1 MYDLPRSALAKVALH
16 FSWRAQRPLL
26 REGISSFPWKP
37 ASPSVPKFQVV
48 VLLLLTSTL
57 FAQTPPPQKPI
68 EIPGVKVDVISTT
81 PLPGL
86 DLPLNEIAAP
96 AQGAHAEDIEKS
108 GALDLSDFLN
118 RRLTNVHINEIQS
131 NPFQPDVNYRGYT
144 ASPLLGTPQGISV
157 YMDGVRLNQPFGDVV
172 SWDLIPR
179 IAISST
185 TLMPGSNPLFGL
197 NTLGG
202 ALSLKT
208 KTGISQ
214 QGGSLQASYGS
225 HVRRTLEF
233 EYGRSYTSG
242 WHWYAAANRF
252 GENGW
257 RADSHTDVRQV
268 FGEFGRQDA
277 VNAFRL
283 TGAFANNSLNGNAL
297 QEQRMLEQDYQ
308 SIYTRPDNTHNRAW
322 FLNLEGRRTVSNR
335 LLLTGNVYYRD
346 LRAKTLNADLNEDS
360 LDQALYQPNAAEQAA
375 LAAAGYTGFPTS
387 GESAANT
394 AFPFWRCIANILLN
408 DEPGEKCNGLIN
420 RSQLGQHNFGLSAQ
434 ATLFGSLRGNR
445 NQFTAGGAY
454 DYSTVD
460 FMQSTQ
466 LGYLNPDR
474 SVEGTDAFADGMTG
488 GTVDGEPL
496 DRRVDLTGRPQTWS
510 LYATDALAVG
520 SWHFTASAR
529 FNRTRVRNLDQVTSE
544 GPGSLSGDH
553 TFQRLNPAAGVT
565 YSPTET
571 LNLYF
576 SYSEGS
582 RAATSIELGCADPE
596 QPCKLPNAMAGDP
609 PLEQVVARTWEAGIR
624 SSAQGPFTWN
634 LGFFRADNYNDILF
648 VTSEQSGFGY
658 FKNFGRTKRQGIEVG
673 IVGTISK
680 KITLS
685 GGYTFLDA
693 TYASAETL
701 NGSGNST
708 NDTGSGLEGVI
719 EIEAGDRIPL
729 TPRHMLKASLDY
741 RPVRRVFFNLNLV
754 AVSSSFARGNENN
767 LHEPLSPY
775 YLGPGAV
782 AGYGVVNAGVRV
794 EIHRNI
800 EVTGQLNNAFNKRYA
815 SAAQLGSTGFTDDAR
830 FIARPF
836 PPVGGEFPV
845 QQATFYAPGAPRAFS
860 VGTRLKF

>member
-1 MYDLPRSALAKVALH
+1 
-16 FSWRAQRPLL
+16 
-26 REGISSFPWKP
+26 
-37 ASPSVPKFQVV
+37 
-48 VLLLLTSTL
+48 
-57 FAQTPPPQKPI
+57 
-68 EIPGVKVDVISTT
+68 
-81 PLPGL
+81 LPGL
-86 DLPLNEIAAP
+86 DLPLTEIPAP
-96 AQGAHAEDIEKS
+96 AQGASAETIEKS

-157 YMDGVRLNQPFGDVV
+157 YMDGVRLNQPFGDVI

-202 ALSLKT
+202 ALSLQT
-208 KTGISQ
+208 KTGITQS
-214 QGGSLQASYGS
+214 GGSVEASYGS
-225 HVRRTLEF
+225 HVRRSLEF
-233 EYGRSYTSG
+233 EYGRSYASG
-242 WHWYAAANRF
+242 WHWYTAANRF

-257 RADSHTDVRQV
+257 RADSHTDIRQI
-268 FGEFGRQDA
+268 FGGFGRQNA
-277 VNAFRL
+277 MNAFRL
-283 TGAFANNSLNGNAL
+283 TGGFANNSLNGNAL
-297 QEQRMLEQDYQ
+297 QEQRMLAQDYQ

-322 FLNLEGRRTVSNR
+322 FLNFEGRHAVSSR

-346 LRAKTLNADLNEDS
+346 LRAKTLNADINEDS
-360 LDQALYQPNAAEQAA
+360 LDQNVYQPNAAEQAA

-394 AFPFWRCIANILLN
+394 PFPYWRCIANVLLN
-408 DEPGEKCNGLIN
+408 DEPAEKCNGLIN
-420 RSQLGQHNFGLSAQ
+420 RSELRQHNFGLSGQ
-434 ATLFGSLRGNR
+434 ATLFSLVRGNR

-454 DYSTVD
+454 DYSTAD
-460 FMQSTQ
+460 FAQSTQ

-474 SVEGTDAFADGMTG
+474 SVTPQDSFADGSTG
-488 GTVDGEPL
+488 GTVDGEPF
-496 DRRVDLTGRPQTWS
+496 DRRVDLRGRPQTWS
-510 LYATDALAVG
+510 LYAADALAVG
-520 SWHFTASAR
+520 SWHFTVSAR
-529 FNRTRVRNLDQVTSE
+529 FNQTLVRNRDQINPGGGPSSLD
-544 GPGSLSGDH
+544 GDH

-576 SYSEGS
+576 GYSEGS
-582 RAATSIELGCADPE
+582 RAATSIELGCADPD
-596 QPCKLPNAMAGDP
+596 QPCKLPNALAGDP
-609 PLEQVVARTWEAGIR
+609 PLKQVVARTWEAGIR
-624 SSAQGPFTWN
+624 SGARGPLTWN
-634 LGFFRADNYNDILF
+634 LGFFHADNYNDILF

-673 IVGTISK
+673 MSGTILK
-680 KITLS
+680 NITLS

-693 TYASAETL
+693 TYASPETV

-708 NDTGSGLEGVI
+708 NDTGFGLEGVI
-719 EIEAGDRIPL
+719 EIEPGDRIPL

-741 RPVRRVFFNLNLV
+741 QPTRRVFFNLNLV

-767 LHEPLSPY
+767 LHEPEDPY
-775 YLGPGAV
+775 YLGAGGV

-794 EIHRNI
+794 ELHKNI
-800 EVTGQLNNAFNKRYA
+800 EVTGQLNNAFNKRYSTA
-815 SAAQLGSTGFTDDAR
+815 TQLGSTGFTSDQR

-845 QQATFYAPGAPRAFS
+845 QQATFYGPGAPRAFS
-860 VGTRLKF
+860 VGTRVKF

>member
-1 MYDLPRSALAKVALH
+1 
-16 FSWRAQRPLL
+16 
-26 REGISSFPWKP
+26 
-37 ASPSVPKFQVV
+37 
-48 VLLLLTSTL
+48 
-57 FAQTPPPQKPI
+57 
-68 EIPGVKVDVISTT
+68 VKVDVISTT

-86 DLPLNEIAAP
+86 DLPLTEIPAP

-118 RRLTNVHINEIQS
+118 RQLTNVHINEIQS

-202 ALSLKT
+202 ALSLET
-208 KTGISQ
+208 KTGLTQS
-214 QGGSLQASYGS
+214 GGSAEASYGS
-225 HVRRTLEF
+225 HARRALEF
-233 EYGRSYTSG
+233 EYGRSYASG

-252 GENGW
+252 AENGW
-257 RADSHTDVRQV
+257 RADSHTDIRQV
-268 FGEFGRQDA
+268 FGEFGRQKA
-277 VNAFRL
+277 VKSFRL
-283 TGAFANNSLNGNAL
+283 SGSFANNSLNGNAL
-297 QEQRMLEQDYQ
+297 QEQRMLAQDYE

-322 FLNLEGRRTVSNR
+322 FLNLEGRRTVSPR
-335 LLLTGNVYYRD
+335 FLLTGNIYYRD
-346 LRAKTLNADLNEDS
+346 LRAKTLNADINEAS
-360 LDQALYQPNAAEQAA
+360 LDQNIYQPNAAEQAA

-394 AFPFWRCIANILLN
+394 AFPYWRCIANVLLN
-408 DEPGEKCNGLIN
+408 DEPAEKCNGLIN
-420 RSQLGQHNFGLSAQ
+420 RSQLNQHNFGLSGQ
-434 ATLFGSLRGNR
+434 ATLFGSVRGNR

-454 DYSTVD
+454 DYSSLD
-460 FMQSTQ
+460 FLQSTQ

-474 SVEGTDAFADGMTG
+474 SLTPQNAFADGVTG
-488 GTVDGEPL
+488 GTVDGEPF
-496 DRRVDLTGRPQTWS
+496 DQRVDLRGRPQTWS
-510 LYATDALAVG
+510 LYATDALSVG

-529 FNRTRVRNLDQVTSE
+529 FNRTLIRNLDQVNPGG
-544 GPGSLSGDH
+544 GPGSLDGDH
-553 TFQRLNPAAGVT
+553 VFQRLNPSAGVT

-576 SYSEGS
+576 GYSEGS
-582 RAATSIELGCADPE
+582 RAATSIELGCADPD

-609 PLEQVVARTWEAGIR
+609 PLKQVVARTWEAGVR
-624 SSAQGPFTWN
+624 NGARGPFTWN
-634 LGFFRADNYNDILF
+634 LGFFHADNYNDILF

-658 FKNFGRTKRQGIEVG
+658 FKNFGRTKRQGFEVSMT
-673 IVGTISK
+673 GTILK
-680 KITLS
+680 KVVLS
-685 GGYTFLDA
+685 GGYTFLAA
-693 TYASAETL
+693 TYASPETV

-719 EIEAGDRIPL
+719 EIEPGDRIPL

-741 RPVRRVFFNLNLV
+741 QPVHRVFFNLNLIS
-754 AVSSSFARGNENN
+754 VSSSFARGNENN
-767 LHEPLSPY
+767 LHEPQDPY
-775 YLGPGAV
+775 YLGTGRS
-782 AGYGVVNAGVRV
+782 AGYGIVNAGLRV
-794 EIHRNI
+794 EVYRNI
-800 EVTGQLNNAFNKRYA
+800 EVIGELSNAFNKRYSTA
-815 SAAQLGSTGFTDDAR
+815 TQLGSTGFTGDAR

-836 PPVGGEFPV
+836 PPIGGEFPV

-860 VGTRLKF
+860 VATRVKF

>member
-1 MYDLPRSALAKVALH
+1 M
-16 FSWRAQRPLL
+16 QREDRRGSRLKTSL
-26 REGISSFPWKP
+26 SSLF
-37 ASPSVPKFQVV
+37 FTF
-48 VLLLLTSTL
+48 LTSAL
-57 FAQTPPPQKPI
+57 FAQQSLPSQKPT
-68 EIPGVKVDVISTT
+68 EIPGVKIDVISTT

-86 DLPLNEIAAP
+86 DLPLTEIPAPVQGANAEEIA
-96 AQGAHAEDIEKS
+96 KS

-118 RRLTNVHINEIQS
+118 RQLTNVHINEIQS

-202 ALSLKT
+202 ALSLQT
-208 KTGISQ
+208 KTGMTHS
-214 QGGSLQASYGS
+214 GGSVEASYGS
-225 HVRRTLEF
+225 HVRRALEF

-242 WHWYAAANRF
+242 WHWYTAANRF

-257 RADSHTDVRQV
+257 RADSHTDIRQM

-283 TGAFANNSLNGNAL
+283 SGGLANNSLNGNAL
-297 QEQRMLEQDYQ
+297 QEQRMLAQDYQ

-322 FLNLEGRRTVSNR
+322 FLNFEGRRVVSSR
-335 LLLTGNVYYRD
+335 LLLTGNIYYRN
-346 LRAKTLNADLNEDS
+346 LRAKTINADINEDS
-360 LDQALYQPNAAEQAA
+360 LDEALYQPNAAEQAA
-375 LAAAGYTGFPTS
+375 LAAAGYTGFPAS

-394 AFPFWRCIANILLN
+394 PFPYWRCIANVLLN
-408 DEPGEKCNGLIN
+408 NEPGEKCNGLIN
-420 RSQLGQHNFGLSAQ
+420 RSQLRQYNFGLSGQ
-434 ATLFGSLRGNR
+434 ATLFSVVSGNK

-460 FMQSTQ
+460 FVQTTQ
-466 LGYLNPDR
+466 LGYVNPDR
-474 SVEGTDAFADGMTG
+474 SLTPQDAFADGMTG
-488 GTVDGEPL
+488 GTLDGEPF
-496 DRRVDLTGRPQTWS
+496 DRRVDLTGKPQTWS

-520 SWHFTASAR
+520 RWHFTGSAR
-529 FNRTRVRNLDQVTSE
+529 FNRTLVRNQDHINP
-544 GPGSLSGDH
+544 GGGHGSLESDQ
-553 TFQRLNPAAGVT
+553 TFQRLNAAAGVT

-571 LNLYF
+571 LNLYV
-576 SYSEGS
+576 SYGEGS

-609 PLEQVVARTWEAGIR
+609 PLKQVVARTWEAGIR
-624 SSAQGPFTWN
+624 NGTPGAFTWN
-634 LGFFRADNYNDILF
+634 LGFFHADNDNDILF
-648 VTSEQSGFGY
+648 VTSQQSGFGY

-673 IVGTISK
+673 ATATPLKNV
-680 KITLS
+680 TLS

-693 TYASAETL
+693 TYATPETL

-708 NDTGSGLEGVI
+708 NETGFGLEGVI
-719 EIEAGDRIPL
+719 EIEPGDRMPL
-729 TPRHMLKASLDY
+729 IPRHMLKASLDY
-741 RPVRRVFFNLNLV
+741 QPVRRIFFNLNLV
-754 AVSSSFARGNENN
+754 SASSSFARGNENN
-767 LHEPLSPY
+767 LHEPEDPY
-775 YLGPGAV
+775 YLGPGGV

-794 EIHRNI
+794 EIYRNI
-800 EVTGQLNNAFNKRYA
+800 EVTAQLNNAFNKRY
-815 SAAQLGSTGFTDDAR
+815 STAAQLGSTGFTSDAW

-836 PPVGGEFPV
+836 PAVGGEFPV

-860 VGTRLKF
+860 VGTRVKF